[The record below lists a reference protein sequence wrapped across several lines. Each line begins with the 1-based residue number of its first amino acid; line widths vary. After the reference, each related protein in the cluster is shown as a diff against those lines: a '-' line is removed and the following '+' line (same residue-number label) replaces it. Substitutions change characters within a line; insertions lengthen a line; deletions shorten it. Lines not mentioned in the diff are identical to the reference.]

1 MKNSFLIH
9 IRFWEY
15 EFYDP
20 KWLWLLVLVPLIL
33 LFRYIRFE
41 KGKGIVKFSRP
52 ASVLDSLSFKP
63 IKLLIIGVYTLLAL
77 GFCSLIFAMAKPYLP
92 FSDNNENDLDEGID
106 IVIAM
111 DVSGSMMATDFLPNR
126 LEAAKEM
133 AKEFIDG
140 RKSDYI
146 GFVVFEGEAYT
157 ACPAT
162 RDYTFLKKTID
173 EIQSGLIEPGTA
185 IGTGLGTAVARL
197 RSDSLTSKVVILL
210 TDGEN
215 NSGDISPMA
224 AAQLAKTK
232 GIKVYT
238 IGVGKE
244 GYADM
249 PVNTP
254 FGVIKQ
260 KMHVNIDD
268 KLMTKMAELTGG
280 VYFRAT
286 DESSLR
292 EIYHKIDQ
300 METRQIVDKTIK
312 KEPPYQPW
320 YFLAYGL
327 VFLTI
332 GIVVEQILLRKNG

>member
-1 MKNSFLIH
+1 MKNSVLLH

-20 KWLWLLVLVPLIL
+20 KWLWLLVLVPVIL

-41 KGKGIVKFSRP
+41 KGKGTVKFSRP
-52 ASVLDSLSFKP
+52 DTALEAISFKP
-63 IKLLIIGVYTLLAL
+63 INVLIYGVYALLAM
-77 GFCSLIFAMAKPYLP
+77 GFFSLIFAMAKPYLP
-92 FSDNNENDLDEGID
+92 YADNNENDFGEGID

-126 LEAAKEM
+126 LEAAKQM
-133 AKEFIDG
+133 AKEFVDG

-162 RDYTFLKKTID
+162 RDYAFLKKVID
-173 EIQSGLIEPGTA
+173 KTQSGLIEPGTA
-185 IGTGLGTAVARL
+185 IGTGLGTAIARL
-197 RSDSLTSKVVILL
+197 RSDSLLAKVVILL

-224 AAQLAKTK
+224 AAQLAKNK
-232 GIKVYT
+232 GVKVYT

-244 GYADM
+244 GYAEM

-260 KMHVNIDD
+260 KMFVDIDD
-268 KLMTKMAELTGG
+268 KLMTQMAELTGG
-280 VYFRAT
+280 LYFRAT
-286 DESSLR
+286 DENSLR

-320 YFLAYGL
+320 YFLVYGL

-332 GIVVEQILLRKNG
+332 GIAVEQILLRKNG